1 MQETLQT
8 FKYGFHV
15 IFHPFDGFWELK
27 HHKKNTSSAA
37 LIWLF
42 LVSLVTIA
50 KIQFSS
56 FVFGTV
62 VKEETNILLN
72 ALINVVIV
80 GAWTIMNW
88 ALSTLADGKAT
99 ISQIWVATIY
109 AQIPI
114 VLLQIPIIL
123 LTHVL
128 TAEEGVFIMLLYNIA
143 QLWFYALV
151 LIGNMTIQD
160 YTMTKTVIMALL
172 TFAGI
177 IAAVFLLSVLMSVLM
192 QLYRFF
198 ATIYAEIMFSF

>member
-27 HHKKNTSSAA
+27 HHKKNSLSAA
-37 LIWLF
+37 SIWLV
-42 LVSLVTIA
+42 LVCLITIA
-50 KIQFSS
+50 RMQFSS
-56 FVFGTV
+56 FVFGTN
-62 VKEETNILLN
+62 VKEETNILLT
-72 ALINVVIV
+72 ALVNVAIV
-80 GAWTIMNW
+80 GAWTVMNW

-99 ISQIWVATIY
+99 MKQIWVATIY
-109 AQIPI
+109 AQIPM

-123 LTHVL
+123 LSHVL
-128 TAEEGVFIMLLYNIA
+128 TIEEGVFIMLLTSVG

-177 IAAVFLLSVLMSVLM
+177 IAAVFLLSVLMSVMM